1 MKKNNW
7 SKIIWLILGL
17 VPLLLIA
24 CGGGA
29 AAPTATAPAPAT
41 DEPVLPTAVPVLEE
55 AVEMEEVE
63 GETAVSDE
71 IVPVTAKPRLIE
83 FYADW

>member
-1 MKKNNW
+1 MKKNDW
-7 SKIIWLILGL
+7 SKITWLILGL

-24 CGGGA
+24 CGGG
-29 AAPTATAPAPAT
+29 APAPAT

-55 AVEMEEVE
+55 AVEMEEME

-71 IVPVTAKPRLIE
+71 IVPVTAKPQLIE

>member
-1 MKKNNW
+1 MTKNYG
-7 SKIIWLILGL
+7 SKLIWLILGL

-24 CGGGA
+24 CGGSA
-29 AAPTATAPAPAT
+29 VVPAPAT

-55 AVEMEEVE
+55 AVDMEEME

-71 IVPVTAKPRLIE
+71 ILSVAAKPQLIE

>member
-7 SKIIWLILGL
+7 SKITWLLFGL

-29 AAPTATAPAPAT
+29 APVPAT
-41 DEPVLPTAVPVLEE
+41 DDPVPPTAAPVLEE
-55 AVEMEEVE
+55 AVDVEEME

-71 IVPVTAKPRLIE
+71 IVPVTAKPQLIE

>member
-7 SKIIWLILGL
+7 SKITWLLFGL

-29 AAPTATAPAPAT
+29 TAPAATAPARGT
-41 DEPVLPTAVPVLEE
+41 DEPVSPTAVPVLEE
-55 AVEMEEVE
+55 AVDVEEME
-63 GETAVSDE
+63 GGTAVSDE
-71 IVPVTAKPRLIE
+71 IVPVAAKPQLIE
-83 FYADW
+83 FYAEW